1 MLSVLS
7 LNLVIKVLSLLDC
20 LAIDYPSRILRFE
33 ILYSFWNYFLAKRV
47 LLKTF
52 IGLNQWILSISNFF
66 SSSIWFER
74 EIWDLFGVKFLL
86 HLDLRRLLT
95 DYGFKGHPLRKDFPL
110 IGYTEVRYDD
120 ILKIIL
126 SEPVE
131 TSQSYRVYRFIN
143 PWFKWSF

>member
-1 MLSVLS
+1 
-7 LNLVIKVLSLLDC
+7 
-20 LAIDYPSRILRFE
+20 
-33 ILYSFWNYFLAKRV
+33 
-47 LLKTF
+47 
-52 IGLNQWILSISNFF
+52 
-66 SSSIWFER
+66 
-74 EIWDLFGVKFLL
+74 
-86 HLDLRRLLT
+86 LRRLLT

-143 PWFKWSF
+143 P